1 MPTSIHIPETL
12 LQQAD
17 KRAKALGISRN
28 RLIVRAL
35 ARELQE
41 GSDWSQGFFERL
53 RSIDNETA
61 VAFEETMSAV
71 RQRRRSKSPPLF

>member
-1 MPTSIHIPETL
+1 MPTSVHIPETL

-17 KRAKALGISRN
+17 QRAKALGISRN

-41 GSDWSQGFFERL
+41 GSDWSPGFFERL
-53 RSIDNETA
+53 RLIDDETA
-61 VAFEETMSAV
+61 AAFEESMSAV
-71 RQRRRSKSPPLF
+71 RQRRRSKSPPSF